1 MSKIEGHN
9 NLIRDD
15 SNSAIINKDRNAF
28 LEARRAKELRE
39 TQKSEI
45 NTLKDE
51 INEMKEMLLQI
62 NEKMIWQEQ

>member
-62 NEKMIWQEQ
+62 NE

>member
-51 INEMKEMLLQI
+51 INEMKEMFYRLTR
-62 NEKMIWQEQ
+62 K